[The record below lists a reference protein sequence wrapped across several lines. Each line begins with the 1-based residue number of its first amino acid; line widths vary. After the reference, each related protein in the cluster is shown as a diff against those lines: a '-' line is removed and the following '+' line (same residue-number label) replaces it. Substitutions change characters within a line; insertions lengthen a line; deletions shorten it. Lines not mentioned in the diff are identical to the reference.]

1 MSFIIS
7 RCQPFSGSKGS
18 LALLSELPPSPPE
31 ARDRPSTVATQ
42 RDRWGNRPDD
52 AAYGAIITHKPF
64 APLKRIGRQARDYRR
79 QVHLSWNE
87 FVPWLRSGM
96 QRSQRPSRR
105 AFNIMLSLILLV
117 ALFTCSIGSVIGVA
131 ADYFS
136 LKGLADS
143 GLAAL
148 EHVPEDL
155 GLGSHVSTHVITDQQ
170 RAQALVDVDTAL
182 DDFQQLHQRLIQP
195 DLAISIGM
203 HFPKTDSLLQSA
215 FLLSGVALDAVQI
228 VKKMFDTIIAFANV
242 YVSSPLLAN
251 ASSTQVAGGLSP
263 ADFTTMQTEM
273 QNAMPYLTDLLTRLQ
288 MDPPNVLFAAL
299 SGDQQAKIM
308 PLLQVVP
315 KIPAVLPIIQQFIAA
330 APIILGVGQ
339 PAAYLIMTMD
349 PAEMRATGG
358 FQGNYAVLNVRAG
371 RLSNVTLQDVYQL
384 DHPYNTSWHGE
395 NDTPPSQYLSWWPRE
410 FLPWGLR
417 DANLSPD
424 FPTSAAYDLRELE
437 KENGERAPVT
447 GVNGVSE
454 GTQQVT
460 VTGLIAIEPT
470 VIQQMLQLT
479 GPITIGAPFNE
490 VITADNFEARIHYYQ
505 LTNQGRKTSASSSG
519 PSSTNKRFTS
529 LLAHTLL
536 ARVKAL
542 PKDKL
547 ISYLG
552 MLLTD
557 LHTKDI
563 QVAFSNPTA
572 EAFLRMYQLT
582 SELYTGS
589 ADSLMLV
596 DSNISGNKASQ
607 FLAEQ
612 ITDNVQLDGKGGA
625 THTLSIHYDWAP
637 PPIQDG
643 TNPDEVYSVLYNAD
657 SAANYGLFYRQY
669 TRIYTAQNPSVQ
681 AASGWQFGGIDTTV
695 SDLPGRGMLGAYYI
709 LQGDA
714 TTHPV
719 SWSVPDTTVTWYV
732 PNVYTPGQPY
742 ALHFQRQAGAQLSL
756 MLTVTGPTCGS
767 QAAATQSFT
776 VNTVTMDQV
785 FSVPT
790 TTCQG

>member
-1 MSFIIS
+1 MSV
-7 RCQPFSGSKGS
+7 PAVSGAKGS
-18 LALLSELPPSPPE
+18 IALLSELPPSPLE
-31 ARDRPSTVATQ
+31 TRDRS
-42 RDRWGNRPDD
+42 PDD
-52 AAYGAIITHKPF
+52 QMLRRDQWGTRPTSAAFDAVTARKPF
-64 APLKRIGRQARDYRR
+64 APLHHIGQQARDYRR
-79 QVHLSWNE
+79 QVRLSWNE
-87 FVPWLRSGM
+87 IVPWVRSGM

-105 AFNIMLSLILLV
+105 AFNVMLSLILLV
-117 ALFTCSIGSVIGVA
+117 AVFTCVIGSGIGVA
-131 ADYFS
+131 ADYFG
-136 LKGLADS
+136 LKNLANN

-155 GLGSHVSTHVITDQQ
+155 GLGSHVSTHYITTAM

-182 DDFQQLHQRLIQP
+182 SDFQQLHQRLTQP
-195 DLAISIGM
+195 DLALSIGM
-203 HFPKTDSLLQSA
+203 HLPKTSDLLQSA
-215 FLLSGVALDAVQI
+215 YLLSGVALDAVQV
-228 VKKMFDTIIAFANV
+228 VKKMFNTIIAFANV
-242 YVSSPLLAN
+242 YVSSPLLAS
-251 ASSTQVAGGLSP
+251 ASSTQTAGALTL
-263 ADFTTMQTEM
+263 ADLTTMQTEL
-273 QNAMPYLTDLLTRLQ
+273 QNAMPYLTDLLARLQ

-299 SGDQQAKIM
+299 SDSQQAKIG
-308 PLLQVVP
+308 PLLQALP
-315 KIPAVLPIIQQFIAA
+315 KIPAVLPIVQQFISA
-330 APIILGVGQ
+330 APAILGVGQ

-349 PAEMRATGG
+349 PAEMRSTGG
-358 FQGNYAVLNVRAG
+358 FQGNYAILNVRAG
-371 RLSNVTLQDVYQL
+371 RLSNVTLQDVYLL
-384 DHPYNTSWHGE
+384 DQPYNDSWRGE
-395 NDTPPSQYLSWWPRE
+395 NDVPPSQYLTWWPRA

-424 FPTSAAYDLRELE
+424 FPTSAAYDLKELQ
-437 KENGERAPVT
+437 KEGGERAPVT
-447 GVNGVSE
+447 NSSGATE

-460 VTGLIAIEPT
+460 VTGVIAIEPT

-479 GPITIGAPFNE
+479 GPISIGAPFYE
-490 VITADNFEARIHYYQ
+490 TITADNFEARIHYYQ
-505 LTNQGRKTSASSSG
+505 LTNQGRKTSASSGG
-519 PSSTNKRFTS
+519 PSSSNKRFTS
-529 LLAHTLL
+529 LLAHALL
-536 ARVKAL
+536 ARVKSL

-552 MLLTD
+552 MLLAD

-582 SELYTGS
+582 AELYTGPQ
-589 ADSLMLV
+589 DSLMLA
-596 DSNISGNKASQ
+596 DTNISGNKASQ

-625 THTLSIHYDWAP
+625 KHTLSIHYNWAP

-669 TRIYTAQNPSVQ
+669 TRIYTAQNPMVQ
-681 AASGWQFGGIDTTV
+681 SASGWQFGGIDNMT
-695 SDLPGRGMLGAYYI
+695 SDFPGRGMLGAFYI

-756 MLTVTGPTCGS
+756 ALTISGPACGT
-767 QAAATQSFT
+767 QATTPQSFT
-776 VNTVTMDQV
+776 VASVTMDQT
-785 FSVPT
+785 FSIPT
-790 TTCQG
+790 AACQG